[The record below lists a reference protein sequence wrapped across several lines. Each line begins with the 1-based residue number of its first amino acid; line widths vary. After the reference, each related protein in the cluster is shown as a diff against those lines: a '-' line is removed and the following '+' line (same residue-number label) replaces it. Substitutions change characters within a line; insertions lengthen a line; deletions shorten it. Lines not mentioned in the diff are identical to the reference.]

1 MSTPQSIPDA
11 FVAFANKLAD
21 ASGEAIRYV
30 TAAAAAALQLS
41 LLLTTPAAAAAV
53 AAADPTSARLLQC
66 NAR

>member
-1 MSTPQSIPDA
+1 MASDNRMSTPQSIPDA

-30 TAAAAAALQLS
+30 TAAAAAA
-41 LLLTTPAAAAAV
+41 V